1 MHLGISNAKLG
12 RKKHTQKLKHNTLAA
27 NLALNLRF
35 GAIPNERSNRCT
47 VRRTLAIFCRCFSTL
62 IDIVSFRFFDVL
74 IQTRSR
80 LTMQQSRTLEVDMR
94 HLDSVLLQYYG
105 YALDRDPT
113 PFHFDFRT
121 STTWTR
127 QGLESVMRQI
137 SATEMT

>member
-62 IDIVSFRFFDVL
+62 TDIVSFRFFDVL

-80 LTMQQSRTLEVDMR
+80 LTMQQSRTLEADMQ
-94 HLDSVLLQYYG
+94 QYYG